1 MKINIGNVQLK
12 KKIYIGNVRI
22 GVKKIF
28 PELED
33 LTVTPTAT
41 EQNFKSTKYG
51 YNNVKVKA
59 VEGEELNIV
68 PTTET
73 QQFEGLYRKVNISAI
88 EGEELNITPNTEEQ
102 VKEGLYNKVTVAGD
116 ENLSAENIKEGVTI
130 FGVEGTMA
138 GAWDSSQ
145 ITKCNYMFQ
154 GNETMINA
162 PYFDTSNVNTM
173 DSMFYKCTNL
183 ETVPKY
189 NAKNVIS
196 MANMFA
202 ICNKLTTVPAFD
214 TSSLDNAN
222 AMFIKCSSLKKAPEL
237 NTDKTTDIGYMFS
250 ECTSLE
256 FVPTYNSEKVFTVS
270 NVFYKCTKLT
280 DLGGLLNL
288 GKGYTRASNNYS
300 NYKLILST
308 ANKLT
313 HDSLMNVINNL
324 YDLNLTYDVANGGTL
339 YTQGLILGSTN
350 LAKLTAEEIAIATN
364 KGWTVS

>member
-1 MKINIGNVQLK
+1 MINAVGNITGHIKSVQHIK
-12 KKIYIGNVRI
+12 GKVNNTV
-22 GVKKIF
+22 VKVM

-33 LTVTPTAT
+33 IEITPSGV
-41 EQNFKSTKYG
+41 EQNFKSSKYG
-51 YNNVKVKA
+51 YDNVKVRA
-59 VEGEELNIV
+59 VESEEI
-68 PTTET
+68 
-73 QQFEGLYRKVNISAI
+73 
-88 EGEELNITPNTEEQ
+88 NITPSTEEQ
-102 VKEGLYNKVTVAGD
+102 VKEGMFNKVTVAGD
-116 ENLSAENIKEGVTI
+116 SNLIADNIKQGTTI

-145 ITKCNYMFQ
+145 ITKCNYMFE
-154 GNETMINA
+154 GNGTMINA
-162 PYFDTSNVNTM
+162 PYFDTSNADTM
-173 DSMFYKCTNL
+173 QSMFNKCTNL

-189 NAKNVIS
+189 NTKNVTS

-202 ICNKLTTVPAFD
+202 TCNKLTTVPVFD

-237 NTDKTTDIGYMFS
+237 NTNKATDIGYMFS

-256 FVPTYNSEKVFTVS
+256 FAPTYNSDKVIAVS
-270 NVFYKCTKLT
+270 SIFYKCTNLA

-288 GKGYTRASNNYS
+288 GKGYTRASSNYS
-300 NYKLILST
+300 NYKLSLST

-339 YTQGLILGSTN
+339 YAQGLILGSTN
-350 LAKLTAEEIAIATN
+350 ISKLTAEEIAIATA
-364 KGWTVS
+364 KGWNVTT